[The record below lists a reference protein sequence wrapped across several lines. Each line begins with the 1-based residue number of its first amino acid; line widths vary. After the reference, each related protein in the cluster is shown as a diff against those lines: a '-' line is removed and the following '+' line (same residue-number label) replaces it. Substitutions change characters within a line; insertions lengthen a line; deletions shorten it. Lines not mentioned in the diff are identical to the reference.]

1 MIFSSLDKFLILVRV
16 LLADPSRRGKHLGM
30 WLRSAQDG
38 RANAGQEAVRR
49 GFLTTRP
56 VLADGFC
63 ECSPA
68 RSGASHRNF
77 TALRITF
84 LS

>member
-1 MIFSSLDKFLILVRV
+1 MTCTNVDNPEKIVIVTA
-16 LLADPSRRGKHLGM
+16 ADPSRRGKRPEM

-56 VLADGFC
+56 SLRAPCAAARG
-63 ECSPA
+63 EQLPA
-68 RSGASHRNF
+68 ENMYA
-77 TALRITF
+77 
-84 LS
+84 

>member
-1 MIFSSLDKFLILVRV
+1 MEFLLLDKFPILVKV

-49 GFLTTRP
+49 GFLATRP
-56 VLADGFC
+56 PLFVGTPLRLAM
-63 ECSPA
+63 
-68 RSGASHRNF
+68 SHRNF
-77 TALRITF
+77 TAPPVTF
-84 LS
+84 QL

>member
-1 MIFSSLDKFLILVRV
+1 MIFSSLDKFLILDRV

-56 VLADGFC
+56 VLPIGFANVALPDLGRLI
-63 ECSPA
+63 ETSPPY
-68 RSGASHRNF
+68 G
-77 TALRITF
+77 
-84 LS
+84 